1 MGIKIFKKYTSNDGY
16 KTIYEVFGIK
26 ISHIRSYTEV
36 YNNYT
41 RILERI
47 KNKTGKIKVAFIVSE
62 NQKWC
67 YQSLYE
73 LFAKDER
80 FEPIVLV
87 YVTLRAHMGQDN
99 TRLNIDEN
107 FRFFKD
113 RGINVEYAYKNGEY
127 IDLKDFAPD
136 LVFYEQP
143 WGMPNIY
150 KPQYV
155 SYFALTYY
163 LPYGIPLFEF
173 KFDYTKKFHQYLH
186 KLFTDSE
193 ITLNRLRKYN
203 KNCYRN
209 TEIVGYS
216 KLDVY
221 LDNSK
226 VDETKYWKE
235 PEKFK
240 IIYAPHH
247 SIEQNSRF
255 GTSTFNS
262 NGKYILELAKQYPET
277 TWIFKPHPRLKYTLL
292 KYNVMSESEVENY
305 YKEWENIG
313 KVYTKGDYFGIFKTS
328 DLMITDCCSFLGEYL
343 PSHNPVIRPLRQ
355 NMVKLNSLGKE
366 IVKGYYEPKNNK
378 DLNEIFKKI
387 VIERKDEK
395 INTRE
400 NTIQQIIDFNE
411 PSTNKIYKSIKKEL
425 CL

>member
-26 ISHIRSYTEV
+26 ISHIRSYIEV
-36 YNNYT
+36 YSNYA
-41 RILERI
+41 INLERI
-47 KNKTGKIKVAFIVSE
+47 KNKAEKIKVAFIASE

-73 LFAKDER
+73 LFEKDKR
-80 FEPIVLV
+80 FEPVVLI
-87 YVTLRAHMGQDN
+87 YVTLRAHKGQDN
-99 TRLNIDEN
+99 TRLNLEEN
-107 FRFFKD
+107 YNFFKD
-113 RGINVEYAYKNGEY
+113 RGMNVEYAYKNDDY
-127 IDLKDFAPD
+127 VDLKDFNPD
-136 LVFYEQP
+136 IVFYEQP
-143 WGMPNIY
+143 WGMPSIY

-155 SYFALTYY
+155 SDFALTYY
-163 LPYGIPLFEF
+163 MPYGIPLFDF
-173 KFDYTKKFHQYLH
+173 KFDYTKKFHLYLH
-186 KLFTDSE
+186 KLCTDSE
-193 ITLNRLRKYN
+193 ITLNRLAKYN
-203 KNCYRN
+203 KKCFLN

-221 LDNSK
+221 LDKISDNA
-226 VDETKYWKE
+226 ENYWKY

-247 SIEQNSRF
+247 SIEQNSKY
-255 GTSTFNS
+255 GTSTFNH
-262 NGKYILELAKQYPET
+262 NGKFILDLAKKYPDT
-277 TWIFKPHPRLKYTLL
+277 TWIFKPHPRLKYTLS
-292 KYNVMSESEVENY
+292 KHKVMTDSEINDYYN
-305 YKEWENIG
+305 EWEKIG

-343 PSHNPVIRPLRQ
+343 PSKKPVIRPLRK

-378 DLNEIFKKI
+378 ELNEIFKKI

-400 NTIQQIIDFNE
+400 NSIQKIIDFNE
-411 PSTNKIYKSIKKEL
+411 PSANKIYNSITKEL
-425 CL
+425 FT